1 MSVTPIASGVSR
13 FTALVLGIVVFV
25 CVAMIGGTGFLKYRL
40 DRAEAILA
48 APENVAG
55 SSEDVYALLHNAWGY
70 GGFLGFA
77 QKYIVQRDPSGFPEA
92 KDTIKAA
99 NALVANL
106 PKSIPDDSR
115 RELATMASLFDS
127 VLQKIDTPTGPAQ
140 NELSSADLA
149 PLYAALP
156 LLEARAGASAAQA
169 RLKAQR
175 DSQFWSMLLTLAA
188 WGSLIGA
195 AACAAGIYLVLR
207 DKRSLPLH
215 SLAQSIQN
223 MAHGDMRTAI
233 WGIERQDSIGDVARA
248 VDMARYQFSHLPD
261 ISLLSEQGPVR
272 LRFEGGSRSLFEAMM
287 KALSTDSENIRQLSL
302 SLSGS
307 IAQQKDGIASLTSRV
322 EKLLSDII
330 QRGQTGDNQIKTAIS
345 EMVASAESLKNT
357 HAHTADQLNRLI
369 PHLQER
375 AKSLSDITQATG
387 KQLAHTLQSLTSSEI
402 GLRTNAE
409 QAKTTLAKL
418 SSTAD
423 DLGERLFGAIN
434 LLQAGGKVLAETTEN
449 IKSRWNEASSGLPI
463 QDNSLAPLRERLEH
477 ISEALEFLHNK
488 LDTQPQ
494 DSGARETPV
503 ISLEPVTSQIEPI
516 KGQLAQIMGL
526 LSALQAKMDETP
538 APALPRSECSES
550 GGELIMEDSIG
561 LSPLVSGL
569 SDKISALQADIERLA
584 PKDELALLN
593 QKLAELSELNA
604 KACVF
609 ASAIPGDLRQALKET
624 TENLAVKDDIAGLA
638 DALKSA
644 PSSGGNASP
653 ELLRQIGEMG
663 VNLASQVETSHAR
676 IDNTIRQEV
685 ISRLADFDS
694 LLRAAQSAA
703 EAAKEEIQKPREP
716 QALALPPELKD
727 KLLDQWF
734 QVSAQ
739 IEATRG
745 SVIDALQTQA
755 SRLEGSLAHRPT
767 ATPDY
772 ALQAQIEKQT
782 QILSE
787 LVGTL
792 ALLDS
797 DMQRMKSE
805 GR

>member
-1 MSVTPIASGVSR
+1 MSVTPIASGVGR
-13 FTALVLGIVVFV
+13 FTALVLGLVVFV
-25 CVAMIGGTGFLKYRL
+25 CVAMIGGTGYLKYKL
-40 DRAEAILA
+40 DQTGTILA
-48 APENVAG
+48 APETVSG
-55 SSEDVYALLHNAWGY
+55 SSEDVYAKLRAAWGY
-70 GGFLGFA
+70 SGFLGFA
-77 QKYIVQRDPSGFPEA
+77 QKFASQRDASGFPEA
-92 KDTIKAA
+92 KEGLRAA
-99 NALVANL
+99 DEIIAKL
-106 PKSIPDDSR
+106 PDGMPESAK

-127 VLQKIDTPTGPAQ
+127 VLQKIDTPAGPSQ
-140 NELSSADLA
+140 NELSTADLA

-156 LLEARAGASAAQA
+156 LLDARAGASGAQA
-169 RLKAQR
+169 RIEAQK
-175 DSQFWSMLLTLAA
+175 DAQFWSMLLTLAA

-195 AACAAGIYLVLR
+195 SACVVGIYLVLR

-287 KALSTDSENIRQLSL
+287 KALSTDSDHIRQLSL
-302 SLSGS
+302 SLSAS

-322 EKLLSDII
+322 EKLLSDIL
-330 QRGQTGDNQIKTAIS
+330 QRGQTGDNQIKMAIS
-345 EMVASAESLKNT
+345 EMVSSAESLKNT

-402 GLRTNAE
+402 GLRNNAE
-409 QAKTTLAKL
+409 QAKTTLVKL

-449 IKSRWNEASSGLPI
+449 IKSRWNEASSGLPV
-463 QDNSLAPLRERLEH
+463 QENSLAPMRERLEH
-477 ISEALEFLHNK
+477 ISEALEYLHTK
-488 LDTQPQ
+488 LDAPPQ
-494 DSGARETPV
+494 ETGTREAPV
-503 ISLEPVTSQIEPI
+503 VSLEPVAAQIEPI
-516 KGQLAQIMGL
+516 KGQLTQIMGL

-538 APALPRSECSES
+538 AAALPRSE
-550 GGELIMEDSIG
+550 GGELVMQDSIS
-561 LSPLVSGL
+561 LSPMLGDL
-569 SDKISALQADIERLA
+569 SAKIADLQADILRLA
-584 PKDELALLN
+584 PKDELAHLN

-624 TENLAVKDDIAGLA
+624 TETLAAKDDIAGLVES
-638 DALKSA
+638 LKSA
-644 PSSGGNASP
+644 SGGGSSP

-663 VNLASQVETSHAR
+663 LNLASQVETSHAR

-685 ISRLADFDS
+685 ISRLADFDR

-703 EAAKEEIQKPREP
+703 EAAKEEIQKPRE
-716 QALALPPELKD
+716 QQTLALPPELKD